1 MGRRFQS
8 FDVFEKVSSE
18 AQIRTNSGGI
28 VSISSIVII
37 FFLLISE
44 WTSYRRV
51 VVAPELVV
59 DTSRQERMSINI
71 NITFPDIPCSMLSL
85 DLMDTAGEQQHNIE
99 HDVVKS
105 RLTPEG
111 GLIDSS
117 KLNIGHQRDK
127 PEHSKDYCG
136 PCYGA
141 KPDNECCNTCEE
153 VRDAYSAKG
162 WSIDD
167 LDDIAQCKEE
177 HYKDQLLEQS
187 HEGCNVAGSLHVNK
201 VIGNFHLAPGR
212 SIQTQQGT
220 VHVHDIQQ
228 YLMDPAKHS
237 FSHLIHHLSFGPP
250 SAGHLHSNALDGV
263 SKTPPEAAY
272 NYIYFLKCVSTSFYK
287 LHNKVPV
294 ETMTYSVTAHERST
308 NGGVDK
314 NNPTHVN
321 ARGGIPGVFFS
332 YDISPLKLIER
343 EERAS
348 RFSAFLVG
356 AMSSIGG
363 VIAVASF
370 FDKTIHVVGQKM
382 NKKD

>member
-1 MGRRFQS
+1 MGKRFQS
-8 FDVFEKVSSE
+8 FDVFDKVSKE
-18 AQIRTNSGGI
+18 AQIKTNSGGI
-28 VSISSIVII
+28 VTLTSVVVIL
-37 FFLLISE
+37 FLLTSE
-44 WTSYRRV
+44 WNSYRKISV
-51 VVAPELVV
+51 HPELTV

-71 NITFPDIPCSMLSL
+71 NITFPTIPCSMLSL
-85 DLMDTAGEQQHNIE
+85 DLMDTAGEQQHNIV

-105 RLTPEG
+105 RLTPQG
-111 GLIDSS
+111 ALIDTS
-117 KLNIGHQRDK
+117 KLDIGSDRK
-127 PEHSKDYCG
+127 PIEHEKGYCG

-141 KPDNECCNTCEE
+141 KADNECCNTCDE

-177 HYKDQLLEQS
+177 HYKDKLAQQS

-220 VHVHDIQQ
+220 MHVHDIQQ
-228 YLMDPAKHS
+228 FLMDPAKHS
-237 FSHLIHHLSFGPP
+237 FAHTIHHLSFGPP
-250 SAGHLHSNALDGV
+250 ISGQLHSNPLDGV
-263 SKTPPEAAY
+263 SKVPPESAY
-272 NYIYFLKCVSTSFYK
+272 NYIYFMKCVSTSFYRIHTK
-287 LHNKVPV
+287 EPL
-294 ETMTYSVTAHERST
+294 ETMTYSVTAHERPI

-314 NNPTHVN
+314 KDPTHVN

-332 YDISPLKLIER
+332 YDISPMKLIER
-343 EERAS
+343 EERG

-370 FDKTIHVVGQKM
+370 FDRTIHVVSKM
-382 NKKD
+382 AKKD